1 MTTYKTQVRLTP
13 RGRFVR
19 AVAIALALYFTFA
32 WLNDVTTPEKCK
44 VAIEEMS
51 AECKRFLY
59 P

>member
-1 MTTYKTQVRLTP
+1 MKNKTQVRLTR

-19 AVAIALALYFTFA
+19 NVAIAIALYFAFTWA
-32 WLNDVTTPEKCK
+32 NDITTPEKCK